1 VERFLTVN
9 RWPVIRCAREGHR
22 TMPRTTNRSPRERA
36 LLNRRIF
43 VGGAL
48 VEIAA
53 GIALLF
59 LLSWPTNIILV
70 GSAAVILIGYDVMF
84 WQSLKK
90 QAADQR
96 RDNTSEQP

>member
-1 VERFLTVN
+1 
-9 RWPVIRCAREGHR
+9 
-22 TMPRTTNRSPRERA
+22 
-36 LLNRRIF
+36 